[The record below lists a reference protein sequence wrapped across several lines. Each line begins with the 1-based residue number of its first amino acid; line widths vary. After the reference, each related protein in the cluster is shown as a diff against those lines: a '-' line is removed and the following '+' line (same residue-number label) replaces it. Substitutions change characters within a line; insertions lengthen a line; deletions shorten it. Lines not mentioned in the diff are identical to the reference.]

1 MSWGRTLELS
11 TLASPDVCD
20 WLEATTSARKT
31 SAGASGSRKYNLLL
45 TRSSEEHGQRRGDG
59 PSAKMVGASSRTL
72 LACRVRFRLCVSRS
86 TDVWVDPQETARQCC
101 QRIVS
106 SFLVAKEKEDLRSSV
121 RRKRRRDRRDIRAA
135 FADGQSDAN
144 SESLTENHGQT
155 VSVPALNS
163 SALLDVVGSR
173 QADSQG
179 LSPGA
184 TSVLGSNIS
193 EEARR
198 QALPLAA
205 EHLRPGDELNHTD
218 PEAPSLSAGV
228 NRRSDDGDIQEER
241 ANEEAAENA
250 NERDEEGDVEHER
263 AHRIGSEPA
272 FQHRLQTSRDCDGR
286 RTAGRCECNR
296 DPVARAGPP
305 LVKKGFPKSPRT
317 DQAVWA
323 AAALGSL
330 LVLLA
335 LAVLH
340 TRLYRHWRTTP
351 SLYWYDPQQDYESVA
366 GEDHCL
372 HR

>member
-20 WLEATTSARKT
+20 WLEAATSARET
-31 SAGASGSRKYNLLL
+31 PAGASGSGKYNLLL
-45 TRSSEEHGQRRGDG
+45 TRSSQERGQRRGDG
-59 PSAKMVGASSRTL
+59 PSAEMVGAASRTL
-72 LACRVRFRLCVSRS
+72 LACRVRFSAFASAAQRVFGSP
-86 TDVWVDPQETARQCC
+86 PQETARQCC

-106 SFLVAKEKEDLRSSV
+106 SFLLATEEDLRSSV

-144 SESLTENHGQT
+144 SESLTGNHGQT
-155 VSVPALNS
+155 VSVPTLNA
-163 SALLDVVGSR
+163 SALPDAVGSR
-173 QADSQG
+173 QADSQD

-184 TSVLGSNIS
+184 TGVLGSNIS
-193 EEARR
+193 EVGRR
-198 QALPLAA
+198 QALPPAA
-205 EHLRPGDELNHTD
+205 EHLRPGDELDHAD

-241 ANEEAAENA
+241 ANEDAAENA

-263 AHRIGSEPA
+263 AHRIGSQPA
-272 FQHRLQTSRDCDGR
+272 FQHRLQTSRDCDGCG
-286 RTAGRCECNR
+286 TAGGCECNR
-296 DPVARAGPP
+296 DNAARAGPP

-317 DQAVWA
+317 DEAVWA

-372 HR
+372 RR